1 MQSGGT
7 TSTEEPGGTTKARNA
22 QTVVVNMLNH
32 ATSALH
38 MAQNVKS
45 VEKLITGHE
54 CADQNPNKKH
64 EFDIE
69 EIIEDVRSPGQEIDQ
84 IGNNHPTP
92 VTSVTSLNQL
102 HLDPSQ

>member
-69 EIIEDVRSPGQEIDQ
+69 EIIEDVRTERAILHDQSIIRESEISQDARC
-84 IGNNHPTP
+84 
-92 VTSVTSLNQL
+92 LL
-102 HLDPSQ
+102 HCGT